1 MIDLKSNAEKF
12 MSELPYH
19 NEPYCGRNWG
29 HSWHSMC
36 SYHGKLK
43 PAIAH
48 YLIRNFTKKDD
59 VVFDPM
65 CGVGTIP
72 FEAALQGRISIGNDL
87 SSLAYFVTKSKIEC
101 PSLLSSQIELQN
113 FEDFIAK
120 EITTIQFNNAP
131 YRDFGLNHS
140 LKEYFH
146 PQTFIE
152 LLAAR
157 KYIKVCS
164 RNLTAEQAL
173 IISCLLHVLHGNR
186 PYALSRRSHPLTPYA
201 PSGEYI
207 YKSVAKHVKDKIE
220 RVYRDDNFAQFV
232 KGKSLHADFRECD
245 GIMAD
250 VIITSPPFADSMKFY
265 TQNWMRLW
273 MCGWEPIDFKNVDA
287 RFVDNEQNKNMD
299 VYIDFFDMCNRNLK
313 SNGFVI
319 LHLGMTK
326 KINMALE
333 LVKRADKYF
342 EKVYLG
348 TETVSA
354 VEKHGIKDKG
364 GTIAHQFL
372 FLRKK

>member
-207 YKSVAKHVKDKIE
+207 YKSVAKHVKDKME